1 MQEKHN
7 ELKII
12 ESIAS
17 PKGDSPSRLFS
28 KSEQPIS
35 FSIDFSVDSDYQ
47 ISGCAHFE
55 DIDRENE
62 VIAIKAIKES
72 LTNFM
77 KHPIL
82 HYQHTERPIGTFTEA
97 IIKGKAL
104 YVKANVYDTP
114 DNADA
119 WEEIKTGKLNAFSIY
134 GKRKIASPE
143 CKLRPEQRT
152 APCRTDALD
161 LWSISAVGKQVGT
174 HEVNEHTFLDVV
186 KALATGMSQTSADY
200 YKNEDILI
208 KADTTESTLIHTTVD
223 GTGGRRKDNMEDE
236 DVQKCNK
243 GDAVEHY
250 TENQESPTGIPIEE
264 DILKSE
270 ESNPSEIMKR
280 LSAVEGV
287 LQKLVDSDKKV
298 HETMKGDDFE
308 GEPPTEKATSEDT
321 DGRRE
326 PMPLEKGEEEKEK
339 DKMEDKEEVQK
350 ATPVEE
356 EIVKS
361 ELVNEDLIT
370 KAQMDTFTKAFTDEL
385 TVLKARIEKM
395 ENETIQKSGPIVVIG
410 DQVVELSSSERN
422 AKVFGV

>member
-1 MQEKHN
+1 MNPPVDSRSLHFR
-7 ELKII
+7 
-12 ESIAS
+12 
-17 PKGDSPSRLFS
+17 KG
-28 KSEQPIS
+28 EQPIS
-35 FSIDFSVDSDYQ
+35 FSIDFQVDSDYQ

-72 LTNFM
+72 LGNFM

-97 IIKGKAL
+97 TIKGKAL
-104 YVKANVYDTP
+104 FVKANVYDTP

-134 GKRKIASPE
+134 GKRKISSPE

-152 APCRTDALD
+152 SPCRTDALD
-161 LWSISAVGKQVGT
+161 LWSISAVGKQAGT

-186 KALATGMSQTSADY
+186 KSFTHL

-208 KADTTESTLIHTTVD
+208 KADTTESTLIHTTTD
-223 GTGGRRKDNMEDE
+223 GTKGGRRKDNMEDE

-243 GDAVEHY
+243 ADATEHY
-250 TENQESPTGIPIEE
+250 TENQEAPSGIPVEKEEIES
-264 DILKSE
+264 ILKSE

-280 LSAVEGV
+280 LSAVESV

-298 HETMKGDDFE
+298 HETMKAE
-308 GEPPTEKATSEDT
+308 GESEKDSDEVEKSSEDT

-326 PMPLEKGEEEKEK
+326 PMPVEKSEEE
-339 DKMEDKEEVQK
+339 DKMEEKEEVQK
-350 ATPVEE
+350 ATPEE
-356 EIVKS
+356 VVVKS
-361 ELVNEDLIT
+361 ELIDEGVIT
-370 KAQMDTFTKAFTDEL
+370 KAQFDTFSKAFTDEL
-385 TVLKARIEKM
+385 TVLKARVEKM
-395 ENETIQKSGPIVVIG
+395 ENETIQKGGTVVVINE
-410 DQVVELSSSERN
+410 QVEPLSSSELN
-422 AKVFGV
+422 AKVFGVI